1 MGLFDK
7 KFCDICGEKIGL
19 LGNRKL
25 EDGNL
30 CKDCAKKLSPFFSDR
45 RRSNVEDIRKQL
57 EMREENR
64 KLLASFHPTQ
74 ILGTRTKV
82 YIDPAMGRFAV
93 SYRSDLREE
102 NADLIDLSA
111 VVNAK
116 YEVEENREELY
127 TEDEEGKSVPYNP
140 PQFEYSYAITL
151 HIEVNHPYINEISF
165 EVTDSRPDSR
175 YTEAFRRYE
184 QTANEIVCALNG
196 AAPCV
201 GGPQPAEPKGPDAI
215 PQGTI
220 FPMGF
225 GAEEPEQPAPPA
237 EWFCPYCGTKNGG
250 NFCMNCG
257 AKKPF

>member
-45 RRSNVEDIRKQL
+45 RRSTVEDIRKQL
-57 EMREENR
+57 ELREENR
-64 KLLASFHPTQ
+64 KLLAAFHPTQ
-74 ILGTRTKV
+74 ILGGRTKV
-82 YIDPAMGRFAV
+82 YIDPAMGKFAV
-93 SYRSDLREE
+93 SHRSDLQEE

-111 VVNAK
+111 VVNAT
-116 YEVEENREELY
+116 YDVEEDREELY
-127 TEDEEGKSVPYNP
+127 TEDEEGKSVPFNP
-140 PQFEYSYAITL
+140 PQFEYSYEITL
-151 HIEVNHPYINEISF
+151 HIEVNHPYINDISF

-175 YTEAFRRYE
+175 DGEAFRQYE
-184 QTANEIVCALNG
+184 QTANEIVCALTG
-196 AAPCV
+196 REAP
-201 GGPQPAEPKGPDAI
+201 PAEEPPAEEPPAPV
-215 PQGTI
+215 PQGTV

-225 GAEEPEQPAPPA
+225 GVDDPEQPAPPA

>member
-45 RRSNVEDIRKQL
+45 RRSTVEDIRKQL

-64 KLLASFHPTQ
+64 NLLASFHPTQ

-82 YIDPAMGRFAV
+82 YIDPAMGKFAV

-111 VVNAK
+111 AVNAK
-116 YEVEENREELY
+116 YEVEENREELFA
-127 TEDEEGKSVPYNP
+127 EDEEGKSVPYNP
-140 PQFEYSYAITL
+140 PRYEYSYEITL
-151 HIEVNHPYINEISF
+151 YIEVNHPYINEISF

-175 YTEAFRRYE
+175 DSEAFRRYE

>member
-45 RRSNVEDIRKQL
+45 RRSTVEDIRKQL

-102 NADLIDLSA
+102 NADLIELSA
-111 VVNAK
+111 VVNAE

-165 EVTDSRPDSR
+165 EVTDSCPDSR
-175 YTEAFRRYE
+175 DSEAFRRCE
-184 QTANEIVCALNG
+184 QTATEIVCALTG
-196 AAPCV
+196 RDAPAAPPV
-201 GGPQPAEPKGPDAI
+201 KEPAAPEPQS
-215 PQGTI
+215 TI
-220 FPMGF
+220 FPTGV
-225 GAEEPEQPAPPA
+225 GVDDPAQSAPPA

>member
-45 RRSNVEDIRKQL
+45 RRSTVEEIRKQL

-64 KLLASFHPTQ
+64 QLLRSFHPTQ
-74 ILGTRTKV
+74 VLGTRTKV
-82 YIDPAMGRFAV
+82 YIDPEMGKFAV
-93 SYRSDLREE
+93 SRRSDLQEE

-111 VVNAK
+111 VVNAQ
-116 YEVEENREELY
+116 YEVEEHREEQY
-127 TEDEEGKSVPYNP
+127 TEDAEGKSVPYNP
-140 PQFEYSYAITL
+140 PRFDYSYEITL
-151 HIEVNHPYINEISF
+151 HIEVSHPYIGEISF

-175 YTEAFRRYE
+175 ESDAFRQYE
-184 QTANEIVCALNG
+184 QTANAIVCALTG
-196 AAPCV
+196 REAP
-201 GGPQPAEPKGPDAI
+201 PAEAPSVPE

-225 GAEEPEQPAPPA
+225 GADEPEQPAVPA

>member
-45 RRSNVEDIRKQL
+45 RRSTVEDIRKQL

-64 KLLASFHPTQ
+64 NLLASFHPTQ

-116 YEVEENREELY
+116 YEVEEDREELY

-140 PQFEYSYAITL
+140 PQFEYSYEITL

-165 EVTDSRPDSR
+165 EVTDSCPDSR
-175 YTEAFRRYE
+175 DSEAFRRFE
-184 QTANEIVCALNG
+184 QTATEIVCALTG
-196 AAPCV
+196 RDAPAAP
-201 GGPQPAEPKGPDAI
+201 PAEKPAAPE
-215 PQGTI
+215 PQSTI
-220 FPMGF
+220 FLMGV
-225 GAEEPEQPAPPA
+225 GVDDPVQPAPPA